1 MKKSAFQFFL
11 SLLCLLLMVT
21 CASGETRES
30 VIWLEG
36 MEETII
42 ETKFES
48 PEGFSFWYDADL
60 MEADFAT
67 ADETERIRVS
77 NIDSDDFMLLSLISQ
92 EEADEL
98 IRDRE
103 VETAH
108 DPETGRV
115 TTEVYCELEN
125 TTFHFLTLVSFQKT
139 ERSCAQRASI
149 PWKPQRA
156 MPSISVAS
164 WTALCWPFRQIRPQN
179 NPAG

>member
-1 MKKSAFQFFL
+1 MKKSAFRFFL

-60 MEADFAT
+60 MEAAFETVND
-67 ADETERIRVS
+67 TERVMVS
-77 NIDSDDFMLLSLISQ
+77 SIYSDDFMLLSLISQ

-98 IRDRE
+98 IRGRE
-103 VETAH
+103 VETAQN
-108 DPETGRV
+108 PETGRV
-115 TTEVYCELEN
+115 TTEVHCELEN
-125 TTFHFLTLVSFQKT
+125 TTFHFLTLVSENGKVL
-139 ERSCAQRASI
+139 RAEGVYSMEAAEGNAKYFRRI
-149 PWKPQRA
+149 LDSA
-156 MPSISVAS
+156 VLAS
-164 WTALCWPFRQIRPQN
+164 
-179 NPAG
+179 PADQAAE

>member
-42 ETKFES
+42 ETRFES

-60 MEADFAT
+60 MEADFA
-67 ADETERIRVS
+67 AAGETESIRVS

-103 VETAH
+103 VETAQ

-115 TTEVYCELEN
+115 TTEVYCVLEN
-125 TTFHFLTLVSFQKT
+125 TTFHFLTLVSENGKVL
-139 ERSCAQRASI
+139 RAEGVYSMEAAEGNA
-149 PWKPQRA
+149 KY
-156 MPSISVAS
+156 
-164 WTALCWPFRQIRPQN
+164 FRRILDSAVLAV
-179 NPAG
+179 PADPAAE

>member
-60 MEADFAT
+60 MEADLGT
-67 ADETERIRVS
+67 VDETEGVIIS
-77 NIDSDDFMLLSLISQ
+77 SLYSDDFMFLSMISP

-98 IRDRE
+98 IGDRE
-103 VETAH
+103 VETAQ

-115 TTEVYCELEN
+115 TTEVY
-125 TTFHFLTLVSFQKT
+125 S
-139 ERSCAQRASI
+139 
-149 PWKPQRA
+149 
-156 MPSISVAS
+156 
-164 WTALCWPFRQIRPQN
+164 
-179 NPAG
+179 

>member
-21 CASGETRES
+21 CAFGETRES

-60 MEADFAT
+60 MEAD
-67 ADETERIRVS
+67 
-77 NIDSDDFMLLSLISQ
+77 DSDDFMLLSLISQ

-125 TTFHFLTLVSFQKT
+125 TTFHFLTLVSENGKVL
-139 ERSCAQRASI
+139 RAEGVYSMEAAEGNA
-149 PWKPQRA
+149 KY
-156 MPSISVAS
+156 
-164 WTALCWPFRQIRPQN
+164 FRRILDSAVLAD
-179 NPAG
+179 PADQAAE

>member
-60 MEADFAT
+60 MEAAFDT
-67 ADETERIRVS
+67 VDDTERVMVS

-98 IRDRE
+98 IGDRE
-103 VETAH
+103 VETAQ
-108 DPETGRV
+108 DPETGRI

-125 TTFHFLTLVSFQKT
+125 TSFHFLTLISENGKIL
-139 ERSCAQRASI
+139 RAEGVYSMEAAEGNAKYFRRI
-149 PWKPQRA
+149 LDSA
-156 MPSISVAS
+156 VLAS
-164 WTALCWPFRQIRPQN
+164 PQN

>member
-1 MKKSAFQFFL
+1 MIISAFRFFL
-11 SLLCLLLMVT
+11 PLLCLLLMVT

-60 MEADFAT
+60 MEADFAA
-67 ADETERIRVS
+67 ADETESIRVS
-77 NIDSDDFMLLSLISQ
+77 NIYSDDFMLLSLISQ

-103 VETAH
+103 VETAQ

-115 TTEVYCELEN
+115 TTEVYCVLEN
-125 TTFHFLTLVSFQKT
+125 TTFHFLTLVSENRKVL
-139 ERSCAQRASI
+139 RAEGVYSMEAAEGNAKYFRRI
-149 PWKPQRA
+149 LDSA
-156 MPSISVAS
+156 VLAS
-164 WTALCWPFRQIRPQN
+164 
-179 NPAG
+179 PADQAAE

>member
-1 MKKSAFQFFL
+1 MKKSAFRFFL

-60 MEADFAT
+60 MEADFAA
-67 ADETERIRVS
+67 ADETESIRVS

-98 IRDRE
+98 I
-103 VETAH
+103 
-108 DPETGRV
+108 
-115 TTEVYCELEN
+115 
-125 TTFHFLTLVSFQKT
+125 
-139 ERSCAQRASI
+139 
-149 PWKPQRA
+149 
-156 MPSISVAS
+156 
-164 WTALCWPFRQIRPQN
+164 
-179 NPAG
+179 